1 KDVDMEMTSG
11 YPYDGKVSIRI
22 NKAKNIR
29 TLMLRVPGEG
39 RYEAISATDSK
50 GRQTGW
56 KKGTL
61 VERTFDMK
69 PRLVEANPLVEE
81 NKNQIAVMRGPIVYC
96 LENVDIDAS
105 SVPASCKD
113 KYGRV
118 SVNDIVI
125 PADIQWTEVKKT
137 IDGHEFVALQGE
149 ALLVEKGT
157 AASWQKNQLYRTLA
171 PAQKKVNVTLI
182 PYYAWDNRGSDVEM
196 SVWLS
201 VRK

>member
-1 KDVDMEMTSG
+1 MEMTSG

-149 ALLVEKGT
+149 ALLAEKGT
-157 AASWQKNQLYRTLA
+157 AAS
-171 PAQKKVNVTLI
+171 
-182 PYYAWDNRGSDVEM
+182 
-196 SVWLS
+196 
-201 VRK
+201 

>member
-1 KDVDMEMTSG
+1 ME
-11 YPYDGKVSIRI
+11 
-22 NKAKNIR
+22 
-29 TLMLRVPGEG
+29 E
-39 RYEAISATDSK
+39 
-50 GRQTGW
+50 
-56 KKGTL
+56 GTL
-61 VERTFDMK
+61 VERAFDMK

-137 IDGHEFVALQGE
+137 IDGHEFVALQGRRC
-149 ALLVEKGT
+149 LLKRELQHPGR
-157 AASWQKNQLYRTLA
+157 RTSFTVHLLL
-171 PAQKKVNVTLI
+171 PRKK
-182 PYYAWDNRGSDVEM
+182 
-196 SVWLS
+196 
-201 VRK
+201 

>member
-1 KDVDMEMTSG
+1 ME
-11 YPYDGKVSIRI
+11 
-22 NKAKNIR
+22 
-29 TLMLRVPGEG
+29 EG
-39 RYEAISATDSK
+39 N
-50 GRQTGW
+50 
-56 KKGTL
+56 L

-125 PADIQWTEVKKT
+125 PADIQWTEVKRRST
-137 IDGHEFVALQGE
+137 VTSLLRSRE
-149 ALLVEKGT
+149 ALLAEKGT

-171 PAQKKVNVTLI
+171 PAQKK
-182 PYYAWDNRGSDVEM
+182 
-196 SVWLS
+196 
-201 VRK
+201 

>member
-1 KDVDMEMTSG
+1 
-11 YPYDGKVSIRI
+11 
-22 NKAKNIR
+22 
-29 TLMLRVPGEG
+29 
-39 RYEAISATDSK
+39 
-50 GRQTGW
+50 
-56 KKGTL
+56 
-61 VERTFDMK
+61 
-69 PRLVEANPLVEE
+69 
-81 NKNQIAVMRGPIVYC
+81 MRGPIVYC

-149 ALLVEKGT
+149 ALLAEKGT

-171 PAQKKVNVTLI
+171 PARKKVNVTLI